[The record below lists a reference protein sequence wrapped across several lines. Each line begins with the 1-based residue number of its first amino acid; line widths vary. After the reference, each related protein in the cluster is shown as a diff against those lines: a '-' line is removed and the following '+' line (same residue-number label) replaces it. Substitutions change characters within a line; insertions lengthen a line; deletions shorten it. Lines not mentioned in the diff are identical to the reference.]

1 MNKGKWKISLKSL
14 ISMRWQ
20 NHLPRLV
27 IHEKYEKF
35 VKWFLRILTLF
46 GIVSS
51 VIAFPIWYIS
61 LSFAAVLFLI
71 EQFFEKSI
79 FQYTSIYVQPMPD
92 FKYDPEEWKGMAF
105 AFPQDT
111 DPKLLNV
118 VGCAFSSKEYAH
130 KFFKL
135 IKAWNYNKIED
146 KDNNICLSFI
156 VEDEREYSVY
166 LYPSAERE
174 TVDQF
179 FQEAEESQ
187 KVDKHGKEHQQ
198 LVVQMVF
205 CKIFPY
211 GANSQLKMFI
221 KNQVLD
227 RPFWLKPFIMKE
239 NGQIEMI
246 HNEEPILKYH
256 YKFKNRHELHKSE
269 YEYQHGKN
277 VMKK

>member
-1 MNKGKWKISLKSL
+1 MNKGKWKISLKSV
-14 ISMRWQ
+14 ISIRWQ

-27 IHEKYEKF
+27 IHEKYEKP
-35 VKWFLRILTLF
+35 VKWGLRTFTFF

-61 LSFAAVLFLI
+61 LLFAILLFLI

-92 FKYDPEEWKGMAF
+92 FKYDPKEWKAMAF
-105 AFPQDT
+105 AFPQNS

-118 VGCAFSSKEYAH
+118 VGCAFATKEYAH
-130 KFFKL
+130 DFFKL
-135 IKAWNYNKIED
+135 LKAWNYDEAED
-146 KDNNICLSFI
+146 NNNNICLSFI
-156 VEDEREYSVY
+156 VENEKEYSVY
-166 LYPSAERE
+166 LYANPERK
-174 TVDQF
+174 TVGQF
-179 FQEAEESQ
+179 FQEAEKHQ
-187 KVDKHGKEHQQ
+187 KYEKYGKEHQR
-198 LVVQMVF
+198 LIMQMVF

-211 GANSQLKMFI
+211 GANSRLKMFI
-221 KNQVLD
+221 EKQSLEH
-227 RPFWLKPFIMKE
+227 PFWLKPFIMKE

-246 HNEEPILKYH
+246 YNEAPILKYL
-256 YKFKNRHELHKSE
+256 YKFKSRHELTKRE

>member
-1 MNKGKWKISLKSL
+1 MNEGKWKISLKS
-14 ISMRWQ
+14 IVSVRRQ

-35 VKWFLRILTLF
+35 VKWFLRILTAF

-51 VIAFPIWYIS
+51 VIAFSIWYIS
-61 LSFAAVLFLI
+61 LSFAIVLFLI

-79 FQYTSIYVQPMPD
+79 FKYTSIYVQPMPD
-92 FKYDPEEWKGMAF
+92 FKYDPKEWKGMAF
-105 AFPQDT
+105 AFPQYP

-118 VGCAFSSKEYAH
+118 VGCAFATKKYAH

-135 IKAWNYNKIED
+135 LKAWNYGEAQD
-146 KDNNICLSFI
+146 KNNNICLSFI
-156 VEDEREYSVY
+156 VENENEYSVY
-166 LYPSAERE
+166 LYPNPERK
-174 TVDQF
+174 TVGQF
-179 FQEAEESQ
+179 FQKAEESQ
-187 KVDKHGKEHQQ
+187 KYEKYGKEHQQ
-198 LVVQMVF
+198 LIMQMVF

-211 GANSQLKMFI
+211 GTNSQLKMFI
-221 KNQVLD
+221 KKQSLD

-239 NGQIEMI
+239 NRQIEMV
-246 HNEEPILKYH
+246 HNEGPILKYH
-256 YKFKNRHELHKSE
+256 YKFKSRYELNKSE